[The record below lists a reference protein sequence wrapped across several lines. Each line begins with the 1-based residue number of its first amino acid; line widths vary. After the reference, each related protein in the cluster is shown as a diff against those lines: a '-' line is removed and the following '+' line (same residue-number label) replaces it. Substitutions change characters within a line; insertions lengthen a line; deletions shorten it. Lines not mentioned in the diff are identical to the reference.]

1 MGNKMPATGKI
12 KEKIL
17 NPAILVT
24 LLFLFGTPA
33 QANVTASPSNVNFGN
48 QAVGT
53 TSAPIA
59 VKLSNNGK
67 HRATISSASL
77 SGAQF
82 FYSGPSLPIT
92 LNSGGS
98 LTVSVTFSPVAAQSY
113 ACTLVFTRGNGSTI
127 MVALSGNGVS
137 APTLAQPP
145 VISSQPVS
153 KTVIAGQTATF
164 TVAAPGTAPMMYQW
178 KKNGTTISG
187 AMSSTYTTP
196 PETTSDSGA
205 QFSVTVSNSTGYA
218 ASTAAT
224 LTVNAATL
232 ILNSSSTVLNFGN
245 VNLSTSG
252 SQTVTLTN
260 AGNSNIT
267 ISNVSVSGA
276 GFYASGISTGL
287 ILNPGQAATL
297 TATFTPAA
305 TGSVTGQATV
315 ASNASN
321 SPDTIALSGAGLA
334 QVNHSVILSWTPSTS
349 AVTGYY
355 SYSSTKSGGPYTKLS
370 ATPVQTTTYTDF
382 TVQAGQTYFY
392 VVTSVDAR
400 SVESA
405 YSVEISASVP

>member
-1 MGNKMPATGKI
+1 
-12 KEKIL
+12 
-17 NPAILVT
+17 
-24 LLFLFGTPA
+24 
-33 QANVTASPSNVNFGN
+33 
-48 QAVGT
+48 
-53 TSAPIA
+53 
-59 VKLSNNGK
+59 
-67 HRATISSASL
+67 
-77 SGAQF
+77 
-82 FYSGPSLPIT
+82 
-92 LNSGGS
+92 
-98 LTVSVTFSPVAAQSY
+98 
-113 ACTLVFTRGNGSTI
+113 
-127 MVALSGNGVS
+127 
-137 APTLAQPP
+137 
-145 VISSQPVS
+145 
-153 KTVIAGQTATF
+153 
-164 TVAAPGTAPMMYQW
+164 MMYQW

-187 AMSSTYTTP
+187 AMSSTYATP

-232 ILNSSSTVLNFGN
+232 ILNSSSTALNFGN
-245 VNLSTSG
+245 VNLSTSS

-349 AVTGYY
+349 AVTCYY

>member
-33 QANVTASPSNVNFGN
+33 QANVTASPSNVNFG
-48 QAVGT
+48 
-53 TSAPIA
+53 
-59 VKLSNNGK
+59 
-67 HRATISSASL
+67 
-77 SGAQF
+77 
-82 FYSGPSLPIT
+82 
-92 LNSGGS
+92 
-98 LTVSVTFSPVAAQSY
+98 FSPVAAQSY

-164 TVAAPGTAPMMYQW
+164 TVAATGTAPMMYQW
-178 KKNGTTISG
+178 KKNGTTIRG

-224 LTVNAATL
+224 L
-232 ILNSSSTVLNFGN
+232 ILNSSSTALNFGN
-245 VNLSTSG
+245 VNLSTSS

-370 ATPVQTTTYTDF
+370 ATPVQTTTYTDS

>member
-1 MGNKMPATGKI
+1 MSTSGKI

-17 NPAILVT
+17 NPAILAA

-33 QANVTASPSNVNFGN
+33 HANVTASPAIVNFGN

-53 TSAPIA
+53 TSSPIA
-59 VKLSNNGK
+59 VKLTNNGK
-67 HRATISSASL
+67 HRATISSASF

-82 FYSGPSLPIT
+82 YYSGPSLPIT

-113 ACTLVFTRGNGSTI
+113 ACTLVFTRINGSTI
-127 MVALSGNGVS
+127 VVAVSGSGVS
-137 APTLAQPP
+137 TPALAQPP
-145 VISSQPVS
+145 VITSQPIS
-153 KTVIAGQTATF
+153 RTVTAGQTANF
-164 TVAAPGTAPMMYQW
+164 TVAATGTAPMTYQW

-196 PETTSDSGA
+196 AETTSDSGA
-205 QFSVTVSNSTGYA
+205 QFSVAVSNSAGNA
-218 ASTAAT
+218 ASVAAI

-232 ILNSSSTVLNFGN
+232 VLNSSSTALNFGN
-245 VNLSTSG
+245 VNLSTSS

-267 ISNVSVSGA
+267 ISNVSVAGA
-276 GFYASGISTGL
+276 GFNASGISTGL
-287 ILNPGQAATL
+287 VLNPGQSAIL

-321 SPDTIALSGAGLA
+321 SPDTIALSGTGLA
-334 QVNHSVILSWTPSTS
+334 QVNHSVTLSWTPSIP

-370 ATPVQTTTYTDF
+370 ATPVATTTYTDS
-382 TVQAGQTYFY
+382 TVQGGQTYFY
-392 VVTSVDAR
+392 VVTAVDAQ

-405 YSVEISASVP
+405 YSAEISASVP